1 MKIRRGCSSL
11 TRLDYVDKKGEVA
24 KPCLISCSVLKDEI
38 EQLIRQGDLDVKVVF
53 VSKYFHVDYNLV
65 EKNLRRTIERTLQ
78 PLTEKPILVYGELC
92 LGPNGEMKKL
102 TEEYGLVKVDAL
114 NCVDCLLGGK
124 GKVEEADPSHELMFM
139 DPGMIDFFRHAKEKM
154 LKEGMDEE
162 TFQKMFSGIKG
173 IVLLDTLGNAGKC
186 KQEME
191 NINIGLTVLET
202 KQVGLEN
209 LKLVILE
216 AIQRHNKKKRNC

>member
-1 MKIRRGCSSL
+1 M
-11 TRLDYVDKKGEVA
+11 A

-38 EQLIRQGDLDVKVVF
+38 EQLIRQGDLDVKVIF
-53 VSKYFHVDYNLV
+53 VSKYFHVDYSLV

-78 PLTEKPILVYGELC
+78 PLTEKPILVYGDLC

-102 TEEYGLVKVDAL
+102 AEEYGLVKVDAL

-162 TFQKMFSGIKG
+162 TFQKMFGGIKG
-173 IVLLDTLGNAGKC
+173 IVLLDTLGNAEKC
-186 KQEME
+186 KKELE
-191 NINIGLTVLET
+191 NLHIGLKVLET
-202 KQVGLEN
+202 KEVGLEK
-209 LKLVILE
+209 LKLVVLE
-216 AIQRHNKKKRNC
+216 AIQRHKQKTRKT

>member
-1 MKIRRGCSSL
+1 MISQSL
-11 TRLDYVDKKGEVA
+11 TGLDWVNEKSEIS

-38 EQLIRQGDLDVKVVF
+38 EQLIRQGDLDFKVLF
-53 VSKYFHVDYNLV
+53 VSKYFHVDYSLV
-65 EKNLRRTIERTLQ
+65 EKNLRRTIEQTL
-78 PLTEKPILVYGELC
+78 PRFPAGAIIVYGDLC

-102 TEEYGLVKVDAL
+102 AEEYDMVKVDAL

-124 GKVEEADPSHELMFM
+124 GKIEEADPSHELMFL

-173 IVLLDTLGNAGKC
+173 IVLLDTLGNAEKC
-186 KQEME
+186 KAEIE
-191 NINIGLTVLET
+191 KLNTGLAILET
-202 KQVGLEN
+202 KEVGLDN
-209 LKLVILE
+209 LHQVISDAL
-216 AIQRHNKKKRNC
+216 QRNKQRTE

>member
-1 MKIRRGCSSL
+1 MNTKS
-11 TRLDYVDKKGEVA
+11 EAA
-24 KPCLISCSVLKDEI
+24 KPCLISCSVLKDEL
-38 EQLIRQGDLDVKVVF
+38 EQLIRQGDLDVKVIF
-53 VSKYFHVDYNLV
+53 VSKYFHVDYSLV
-65 EKNLRRTIERTLQ
+65 EKNLRRTIEQTL
-78 PLTEKPILVYGELC
+78 PRFPAGAIIVYGDLC

-102 TEEYGLVKVDAL
+102 AEEYGLVKVDAL

-173 IVLLDTLGNAGKC
+173 IVLLDTLGETEKC
-186 KQEME
+186 RADMK
-191 NINIGLTVLET
+191 NLNIGLAVLET
-202 KQVGLEN
+202 KEVGLSN
-209 LKLVILE
+209 LYRVISDAL
-216 AIQRHNKKKRNC
+216 QRNKQRTE